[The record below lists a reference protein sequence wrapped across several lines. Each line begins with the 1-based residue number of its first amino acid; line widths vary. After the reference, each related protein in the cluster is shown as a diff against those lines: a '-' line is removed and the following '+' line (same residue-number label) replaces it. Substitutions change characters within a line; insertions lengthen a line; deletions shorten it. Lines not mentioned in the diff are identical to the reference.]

1 MAIPHWLIRLT
12 IFLAAGAF
20 IVFAFRQ
27 GQQIKPDR
35 NKRADDWQTG
45 GNSGVPPPE
54 VYKRS

>member
-1 MAIPHWLIRLT
+1 MAVPHWLIRLT

-54 VYKRS
+54 I